1 MRNLPRNIITAI
13 DRFDEA
19 AKRMAFKGATMP
31 EDHHAIEHQYQS
43 AREKLEIVIQKALEK
58 R

>member
-1 MRNLPRNIITAI
+1 MRNIPRNIITAI

-19 AKRMAFKGATMP
+19 AQAFAFKGTSML
-31 EDHHAIEHQYQS
+31 EERRAIEHQHQQ
-43 AREKLEIVIQKALEK
+43 AREKLEMLIQKALEK

>member
-19 AKRMAFKGATMP
+19 TQRFSVKGSLRP
-31 EDHHAIEHQYQS
+31 EDAHAAEHQHQQ
-43 AREKLEIVIQKALEK
+43 AREKLEMIIQKALEK

>member
-31 EDHHAIEHQYQS
+31 AEQVSTAQME
-43 AREKLEIVIQKALEK
+43 
-58 R
+58 